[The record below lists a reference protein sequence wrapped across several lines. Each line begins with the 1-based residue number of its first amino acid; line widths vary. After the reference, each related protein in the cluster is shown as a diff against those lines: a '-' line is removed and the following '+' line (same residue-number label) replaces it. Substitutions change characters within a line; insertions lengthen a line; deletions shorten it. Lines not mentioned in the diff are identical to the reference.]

1 MAMEL
6 SAQNFD
12 KEVLQAPG
20 AVLVDFWAAWCGPCK
35 MLGPVV
41 EQVAKEYGDKIKVC
55 KVNVD
60 EASDVAGRY
69 GVMSIPTLIV
79 FQNGKIA
86 KQTVGAMPK
95 EKLIDFIRPFFSEK
109 K

>member
-12 KEVLQAPG
+12 KEVLQATG

-41 EQVAKEYGDKIKVC
+41 EEVAKEYAGKIKVC

-79 FQNGKIA
+79 FQNGKVV
-86 KQTVGAMPK
+86 KQTVGAMAK
-95 EKLIDFIRPFFSEK
+95 DKLVNFIQPFFSEK